1 MAIVDSIMNLLT
13 RQTMS
18 SLADRLGATPS
29 AVQVG
34 IGASVAALLAGI
46 ANRAGDSGF
55 MGQVFNLLKSADTHN
70 IVNTLPHLASGEGAS
85 SPVTEQGVKLSSLL
99 LRNQQALIENLI
111 GRQSGL
117 SADAGHELM
126 SFAAPLT
133 AAFLGHQIRKIGF
146 TSSSFAGMIRS
157 EAPKIQNFVPAGVAN
172 LLSPVP
178 VPSALGSAKAT
189 ATEGGGSRVFF
200 ALISLLLLGL
210 VAWFVSHGCNKS
222 EPVPAAPAAAVT
234 PAPAAAASTAP
245 IPVAGPLGEFINRK
259 LPDDTELNIPRLGIE
274 NKLLDFIQDNSRPVD
289 KTTWFDFDR
298 LTFDT
303 GKATLQVSSAEQLQ
317 NIAAI
322 LKAYP
327 NVKVKIGSYT
337 DNTGNKEAN
346 LRLSQ
351 ARATDVMHELVQRGV
366 DRSQLDAEGY
376 GEQHPVADN
385 ATPEGRQKNRRISLR
400 VTEK

>member
-13 RQTMS
+13 RQTTS

-29 AVQVG
+29 AVQAG
-34 IGASVAALLAGI
+34 IGTSVAALLTGI
-46 ANRAGDSGF
+46 ANRSTDPGF
-55 MGQVFNLLKSADTHN
+55 ISQVFNLVKGADTQN
-70 IVNTLPHLASGEGAS
+70 IVHTLSDLASGESAS
-85 SPVTEQGVKLSSLL
+85 SPIVEQGWKFSSLL
-99 LRNQQALIENLI
+99 LRNQQAPIENLI

-117 SADAGHELM
+117 TADAGHELM
-126 SFAAPLT
+126 SLAAPLT
-133 AAFLGHQIRKIGF
+133 AAFLGHQIRDTGL
-146 TSSSFAGMIRS
+146 TSSSFAVMIRS
-157 EAPKIQNFVPAGVAN
+157 AASRNQGFLPAGVAN
-172 LLSPVP
+172 LLSAAPAP
-178 VPSALGSAKAT
+178 ALFDTAKAT
-189 ATEGGGSRVFF
+189 AREGGGSKVFF

-210 VAWFVSHGCNKS
+210 IAWLVSYGCNKS
-222 EPVPAAPAAAVT
+222 ESAPAPPDAAVT
-234 PAPAAAASTAP
+234 PEPAAAP
-245 IPVAGPLGEFINRK
+245 IPIAGSLGEFIDRK
-259 LPDDTELNIPRLGIE
+259 LPDDTELNIPRRGIE

-303 GKATLQVSSAEQLQ
+303 GKVTLQVSSAEQLE

-327 NVKVKIGSYT
+327 NVKVKIGGYT

-351 ARATDVMHELVQRGV
+351 DRAIDVMHELVQRGV
-366 DRSQLDAEGY
+366 DRSQLEADGY
-376 GEQHPVADN
+376 GEEQPVADN

-400 VTEK
+400 VTAK